1 MEQPFQY
8 FDQQVAGHDRL
19 SANELMV
26 IKPCQKREIEFY
38 QTAQTYPDFS
48 DFLPQCYGTLRAAT
62 QNDLALLESELDN
75 VLVNADQEE
84 NLCLENVLH
93 GFSRPCIMDLKLGSL
108 LHHAQATVE
117 KKERMIEQS
126 KRTTSHELGLRICGM
141 KVYDTTQCQYLAYDK
156 QYGKSLTSQTI
167 REAFMAYF
175 FPHTGK
181 NYTQS
186 IPSQDN
192 NITEKMPTKYM
203 QWIIECLLDTLEE
216 MKEAVVSLPQLSLIS
231 SSLLFVYEGDRE
243 AAEITWKKMIQQDA
257 KKSTTIEEE
266 EEMPKITKRSTRSGP
281 GQGI

>member
-1 MEQPFQY
+1 
-8 FDQQVAGHDRL
+8 
-19 SANELMV
+19 
-26 IKPCQKREIEFY
+26 
-38 QTAQTYPDFS
+38 
-48 DFLPQCYGTLRAAT
+48 
-62 QNDLALLESELDN
+62 
-75 VLVNADQEE
+75 
-84 NLCLENVLH
+84 
-93 GFSRPCIMDLKLGSL
+93 
-108 LHHAQATVE
+108 
-117 KKERMIEQS
+117 
-126 KRTTSHELGLRICGM
+126 
-141 KVYDTTQCQYLAYDK
+141 
-156 QYGKSLTSQTI
+156 
-167 REAFMAYF
+167 MAYF

-266 EEMPKITKRSTRSGP
+266 EEMPKMCDLRLIDFAQSDWLAQRDQQDQDLVKGFDNTIEILSYCLEKK
-281 GQGI
+281 I